1 MTKIHFSWVYMKKW
15 SFNIWAF
22 FIFFIVTPVAYI
34 TYNIFSLY
42 IQLDGM
48 AFYVLEILVIE
59 IGFFSIVTLLLG
71 SNYQLYIHHY
81 MIGLCSIP
89 LVSYQKPL
97 ISLLNAFLVGM
108 MIEGGSRWGYDPTWY
123 PVG

>member
-15 SFNIWAF
+15 SFNLWAF

-42 IQLDGM
+42 LQLDGM

-59 IGFFSIVTLLLG
+59 ISFFSIVT
-71 SNYQLYIHHY
+71 
-81 MIGLCSIP
+81 
-89 LVSYQKPL
+89 
-97 ISLLNAFLVGM
+97 
-108 MIEGGSRWGYDPTWY
+108 
-123 PVG
+123 